1 MNDLVI
7 IGAGPAGLTAS
18 IYAARSGLDVTLVER
33 FAPGGQALNTYEI
46 ENYPGFAEPVEGWKL
61 MSGMEEQVRRLGV
74 PVKNGDVLGIEKHSA
89 AFSISLA
96 GGENLEAK
104 SVIIASGAS
113 YRKLGIPGEERLGG
127 RGVSYCATCD
137 GAFFKNK
144 ITGVVGGGDTAIE
157 EAVFLT
163 RFADKVYLIHRRGTL
178 AGSKINRDRLFA
190 NPKVEVIYDTV
201 VESVEG
207 DNSVKKII
215 TKNLNS
221 GELSELFLDGFFIF
235 VGNDPNTSFVD
246 AKLLGE
252 DNGVITDQSM
262 RTSVNGLFAAGDCR
276 SGSRK
281 QIVLAAADGALAAM
295 GVYEYILE
303 ADI

>member
-1 MNDLVI
+1 
-7 IGAGPAGLTAS
+7 LTAS
-18 IYAARSGLDVTLVER
+18 IYAARSGLDALLVER
-33 FAPGGQALNTYEI
+33 FAPGGQVLNTYEI

-74 PVKNGDVLGIEKHSA
+74 PVKSGEVSGIEKRGA
-89 AFSISLA
+89 VFFVSLA
-96 GGENLEAK
+96 GGENLESK

-163 RFADKVYLIHRRGTL
+163 RFADKVYLIHRREAL
-178 AGSKINRDRLFA
+178 AGNKINRDRLFA
-190 NPKVEVIYDTV
+190 NPKVEVIYNTV

-207 DNSVKKII
+207 DNSVKKIVI
-215 TKNLNS
+215 KNLNS

-235 VGNDPNTSFVD
+235 VGNNPNTLFVD
-246 AKLLGE
+246 AELLGK
-252 DNGVITDQSM
+252 DNGVIADQSM
-262 RTSVNGLFAAGDCR
+262 RTSVDGLFAAGDCR
-276 SGSRK
+276 SGSKK

-295 GVYEYILE
+295 GAYEYILE
-303 ADI
+303 AVV